1 MTFTQ
6 ISNFSEERTVEDH
19 VYMYKK
25 ESLDVEVA

>member
-6 ISNFSEERTVEDH
+6 ISNFSDELTVEDYM
-19 VYMYKK
+19 YMYKK